1 MERFTE
7 ELLADIDKNTV
18 DMIPTFD
25 EDTNEPEVLPAKFPN
40 LLVNGSMGIGVGMAT
55 NIPPHNLGE
64 VVDATV
70 HLLENPAASVRELM
84 QFLPGPD
91 FPTGA
96 IICGMDPIRSLYETG
111 HGVIKIRAK
120 AEVVEKNG
128 KEFIIV
134 HEIPYAVNKEM
145 LVKKIGELVR
155 EKKIT
160 GISDLRDET
169 SLRTGIRIVI
179 EIKRGAMGTVVL
191 NQLYAHTQM
200 ESIFGCQMLV
210 VDHNRPRTL
219 NLCQILQAF
228 IDHRLEVVT
237 RRTKFEL
244 AKAEA
249 RAHILEGLLIA
260 VRNIDEVVR
269 IIRASRNREEAQP
282 ALIARFGFTKIQANA
297 ILDMRLYQLTG
308 LAIED
313 LQNEYDELM
322 KLIDYLKSLLASREL
337 RLGVI
342 KTELL
347 EVKAKYADKRR
358 TEITY
363 DEGDLNYA
371 DLIPRHSCVI
381 TVSNTGYI
389 KRVPADTYRTQHR
402 GGVGV
407 IGMETK
413 DEDHVEHL
421 FNADSHDLIFYFTD
435 RGYMYWMN
443 VYDIPEGA
451 RTGKG
456 KAIINLIK
464 IEPGEKVKAML
475 TLNRSM
481 FDNPDYAIVMATRN
495 GVIKKTR
502 LSDFRHLANR
512 GLRAIVIDEGDDLI
526 GAAITDGKS
535 EIILSTAKGMA
546 CRFVEQDVRTLGRV
560 TRGVTGIRFKLE
572 GDYIVSMEV
581 VPAENPPTG
590 GETAP
595 ADENAPET
603 PEAEVPETEEPEDTA
618 AEEGAEDDAALEDD
632 GRPQLLVITSGGMG
646 KRSYVEGYRLTRRG
660 AKGVKNVNLRPGEE
674 VIAALRVKHGD
685 ELILTTERGLISR
698 MKVDEIRLV
707 GRNSKG
713 VKIMDLRKNDR
724 ITGASVVVEVEQP
737 DTPKAEDGQLPD
749 GAPVTGDAAV
759 TADAAA
765 PETETPAPET
775 APAEDSSA
783 DDPETEE

>member
-1 MERFTE
+1 M
-7 ELLADIDKNTV
+7 V
-18 DMIPTFD
+18 
-25 EDTNEPEVLPAKFPN
+25 
-40 LLVNGSMGIGVGMAT
+40 
-55 NIPPHNLGE
+55 
-64 VVDATV
+64 
-70 HLLENPAASVRELM
+70 
-84 QFLPGPD
+84 
-91 FPTGA
+91 
-96 IICGMDPIRSLYETG
+96 
-111 HGVIKIRAK
+111 KIRAK

-145 LVKKIGELVR
+145 LVKKIGELVK
-155 EKKIT
+155 EKRIT

-200 ESIFGCQMLV
+200 ESVLGCQMLV
-210 VDHNRPRTL
+210 VDHNRPRTM

-260 VRNIDEVVR
+260 VRNIDEVVK

-475 TLNRSM
+475 TLNKSM

-546 CRFVEQDVRTLGRV
+546 CRFVEQDVRTMGRV

-572 GDYIVSMEV
+572 GDFIVSMEV
-581 VPAENPPTG
+581 VPAENPQSA
-590 GETAP
+590 ETVLVN
-595 ADENAPET
+595 ENAPET
-603 PEAEVPETEEPEDTA
+603 ETGVPEAEETEDNA
-618 AEEGAEDDAALEDD
+618 AEETSDDDAVIEDD

-646 KRSYVEGYRLTRRG
+646 VLS
-660 AKGVKNVNLRPGEE
+660 N
-674 VIAALRVKHGD
+674 
-685 ELILTTERGLISR
+685 
-698 MKVDEIRLV
+698 
-707 GRNSKG
+707 
-713 VKIMDLRKNDR
+713 
-724 ITGASVVVEVEQP
+724 
-737 DTPKAEDGQLPD
+737 
-749 GAPVTGDAAV
+749 
-759 TADAAA
+759 
-765 PETETPAPET
+765 
-775 APAEDSSA
+775 
-783 DDPETEE
+783 

>member
-1 MERFTE
+1 
-7 ELLADIDKNTV
+7 
-18 DMIPTFD
+18 
-25 EDTNEPEVLPAKFPN
+25 
-40 LLVNGSMGIGVGMAT
+40 
-55 NIPPHNLGE
+55 
-64 VVDATV
+64 
-70 HLLENPAASVRELM
+70 
-84 QFLPGPD
+84 
-91 FPTGA
+91 
-96 IICGMDPIRSLYETG
+96 
-111 HGVIKIRAK
+111 
-120 AEVVEKNG
+120 
-128 KEFIIV
+128 
-134 HEIPYAVNKEM
+134 
-145 LVKKIGELVR
+145 
-155 EKKIT
+155 
-160 GISDLRDET
+160 
-169 SLRTGIRIVI
+169 
-179 EIKRGAMGTVVL
+179 
-191 NQLYAHTQM
+191 
-200 ESIFGCQMLV
+200 
-210 VDHNRPRTL
+210 
-219 NLCQILQAF
+219 
-228 IDHRLEVVT
+228 
-237 RRTKFEL
+237 
-244 AKAEA
+244 
-249 RAHILEGLLIA
+249 
-260 VRNIDEVVR
+260 
-269 IIRASRNREEAQP
+269 
-282 ALIARFGFTKIQANA
+282 
-297 ILDMRLYQLTG
+297 MRLYQLTG

-322 KLIDYLKSLLASREL
+322 KLIEYLKSLLASREL

-402 GGVGV
+402 GGVG
-407 IGMETK
+407 IMETK

-475 TLNRSM
+475 TLDKSM

-546 CRFVEQDVRTLGRV
+546 CRFVEQDVRTMGRV

-581 VPAENPPTG
+581 VPAENPPAG
-590 GETAP
+590 GSAP

-603 PEAEVPETEEPEDTA
+603 EAEPPEAEEAEEEAEEP
-618 AEEGAEDDAALEDD
+618 AEEGADDDAALEDD

-646 KRSYVEGYRLTRRG
+646 KRSYVEGYRLTKRG

-674 VIAALRVKHGD
+674 VIAALRVRHGD

-698 MKVDEIRLV
+698 MKVDEIRIV

-713 VKIMDLRKNDR
+713 VKIMDLRQNDR
-724 ITGASVVVEVEQP
+724 ITGASVVLEVEQP
-737 DTPKAEDGQLPD
+737 EVPKAEDDQLPD
-749 GAPVTGDAAV
+749 DAPVQTDAV
-759 TADAAA
+759 T
-765 PETETPAPET
+765 PETENPAPET
-775 APAEDSSA
+775 GAGDSANDS
-783 DDPETEE
+783 ETQE

>member
-1 MERFTE
+1 M
-7 ELLADIDKNTV
+7 
-18 DMIPTFD
+18 
-25 EDTNEPEVLPAKFPN
+25 
-40 LLVNGSMGIGVGMAT
+40 
-55 NIPPHNLGE
+55 
-64 VVDATV
+64 
-70 HLLENPAASVRELM
+70 
-84 QFLPGPD
+84 
-91 FPTGA
+91 
-96 IICGMDPIRSLYETG
+96 
-111 HGVIKIRAK
+111 
-120 AEVVEKNG
+120 
-128 KEFIIV
+128 
-134 HEIPYAVNKEM
+134 
-145 LVKKIGELVR
+145 
-155 EKKIT
+155 
-160 GISDLRDET
+160 
-169 SLRTGIRIVI
+169 
-179 EIKRGAMGTVVL
+179 
-191 NQLYAHTQM
+191 
-200 ESIFGCQMLV
+200 
-210 VDHNRPRTL
+210 
-219 NLCQILQAF
+219 
-228 IDHRLEVVT
+228 
-237 RRTKFEL
+237 
-244 AKAEA
+244 
-249 RAHILEGLLIA
+249 
-260 VRNIDEVVR
+260 VR

-313 LQNEYDELM
+313 LQKEYDELV
-322 KLIDYLKSLLASREL
+322 KLIEYLKSLLASREL

-363 DEGDLNYA
+363 DEGDLDYA

-389 KRVPADTYRTQHR
+389 KRVPADTYRTHHR
-402 GGVGV
+402 GSVGV

-464 IEPGEKVKAML
+464 IQPGEKVKAML
-475 TLNRSM
+475 TLDKSM

-526 GAAITDGKS
+526 GAAITDGRS
-535 EIILSTAKGMA
+535 EVILSSAKGMA
-546 CRFVEQDVRTLGRV
+546 CRFVEQDVRTMGRV

-572 GDYIVSMEV
+572 GDYVVSMEV

-590 GETAP
+590 ELAEP
-595 ADENAPET
+595 DENAPEN
-603 PEAEVPETEEPEDTA
+603 EAEPPEVEEAAPETEDA
-618 AEEGAEDDAALEDD
+618 DAELEDD

-674 VIAALRVKHGD
+674 VIAALRVQHGD

-713 VKIMDLRKNDR
+713 VRIMDLRKHDR
-724 ITGASVVVEVEQP
+724 ITGASVVREVEQP
-737 DTPKAEDGQLPD
+737 EVPKAEDTEGTE
-749 GAPVTGDAAV
+749 APAVPSENGSAA
-759 TADAAA
+759 
-765 PETETPAPET
+765 PAPET
-775 APAEDSSA
+775 GTEAGTD
-783 DDPETEE
+783 ETPSQE